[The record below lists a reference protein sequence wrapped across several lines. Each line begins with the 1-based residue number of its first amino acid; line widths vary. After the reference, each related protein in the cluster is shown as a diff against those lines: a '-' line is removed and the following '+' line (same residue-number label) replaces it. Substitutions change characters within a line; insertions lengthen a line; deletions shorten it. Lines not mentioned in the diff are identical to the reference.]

1 MRRIEYLWIMKIKDL
16 FGSRYGGAV
25 LCGFILLMAGNLLW
39 CSMTTFRGM
48 SFISTYTFALTV
60 AMAAALPSLW
70 GKHGW
75 LQGVVWVLLA
85 MLIEANLMYCR
96 TYMTWIPLGS
106 YGLAPNL
113 GDFTASI
120 ADSIRKGDIALPA
133 TIVAGLAWLRRLGTV
148 TPRQRRRYA
157 AVFGIVVMADCGVAM
172 AYGGMR
178 GHIKSLV
185 QECYYATTPP
195 VVYTPLAPPLVELFD
210 TEQPL
215 STQEKAQVD
224 AWLAEQA
231 RRDKSYPPQPRDHRR
246 NLVVIFCES
255 MESWLLEKNIDS
267 GEEIMPYL
275 NSLLR
280 DSTTLYI
287 PHVRSQVGTGRSID
301 AQLLMLAGMAPM
313 SRQVWSMTYPRHTYH
328 TLIHAMKNADTS
340 TRASLLTADKPITW
354 NQALVAEAF
363 GIDTI
368 LSRDNWEETQ
378 LVGNPAKLSDGAL
391 MEQIVNRMHDGEI
404 WPEDTPAYIQVV
416 TYSGHNPFVLP
427 DHLKR
432 LDVTDAYPA
441 KMADYMVMNNYVDH
455 SLSIFLEYLKTR
467 RDWPETMV
475 VIVGDHEALGTYREE
490 WLANPTA
497 AAILATST
505 EVPMIVVN
513 SPVGGRIGQ
522 EIGQIDVYSTILDLM
537 GLRDT
542 TPWPGMGQS
551 ALCPD
556 KVAISAPDTHTAAVP
571 TVSETIIRHD
581 LLATPR

>member
-1 MRRIEYLWIMKIKDL
+1 MKIKEM
-16 FGSRYGGAV
+16 FASRYAGAV
-25 LCGFILLMAGNLLW
+25 ICGFILLMAGNLLW

-60 AMAAALPSLW
+60 AMVAALPSLW
-70 GKHGW
+70 GRHGW
-75 LQGVVWVLLA
+75 LQGVVWALLA

-106 YGLAPNL
+106 YGLAANL

-120 ADSIRKGDIALPA
+120 ADSIRKGDVALPA
-133 TIVAGLAWLRRLGTV
+133 TIVAGLAWLRRLKMV
-148 TPRQRRRYA
+148 IPAQRRIYA
-157 AVFGIVVMADCGVAM
+157 AVFGVIVVADCGLAM
-172 AYGGMR
+172 AYGGLR

-195 VVYTPLAPPLVELFD
+195 VVYTPLAPPLVEIFD

-215 STQEKAQVD
+215 SPEEKAGVD

-231 RRDKSYPPQPRDHRR
+231 RRDRSYPRQPRNHRR
-246 NLVVIFCES
+246 NLVFVFCES
-255 MESWLLEKNIDS
+255 MESWLLEQNTDTGK
-267 GEEIMPYL
+267 EIMPYL

-280 DSTTLYI
+280 DSTTLYL

-328 TLIHAMKNADTS
+328 SLIHAMKSAEQA

-363 GIDTI
+363 GVDTI
-368 LSRDNWEETQ
+368 LSRDSWEETE

-391 MEQIVNRMHDGEI
+391 MSQIAARMRDGEI
-404 WPEDTPAYIQVV
+404 WPEGTPAYIQVV

-427 DHLKR
+427 ENLKR
-432 LDVTDAYPA
+432 LDVSETYPA

-467 RDWPETMV
+467 SDWPETMV
-475 VIVGDHEALGTYREE
+475 VIVGDHEALGTYRDE

-497 AAILATST
+497 AAILASAT

-513 SPVGGRIGQ
+513 SPVGGRIDQ

-537 GLRDT
+537 RLRDAT
-542 TPWPGMGQS
+542 SWPGMGQS
-551 ALCPD
+551 ALHPD
-556 KVAISAPDTHTAAVP
+556 KVATSAPDPHTAAVP
-571 TVSETIIRHD
+571 AVSETIIRHD
-581 LLATPR
+581 LLASPR

>member
-1 MRRIEYLWIMKIKDL
+1 MRIKEM
-16 FGSRYGGAV
+16 FANRYFGAV
-25 LCGFILLMAGNLLW
+25 LCGFMLLMAGNLLW

-60 AMAAALPSLW
+60 AMVAALPSLW
-70 GKHGW
+70 GRHGW
-75 LQGVVWVLLA
+75 LQGFVWGVLA

-96 TYMTWIPLGS
+96 TYMTWIPLES
-106 YGLAPNL
+106 YGLAANL

-120 ADSIRKGDIALPA
+120 ADSIRKGDVALPA
-133 TIVAGLAWLRRLGTV
+133 TMVAGLAWLRRLKVV
-148 TPRQRRRYA
+148 TPAQRRGYA
-157 AVFGIVVMADCGVAM
+157 AVFGVIVVADCGLAM

-195 VVYTPLAPPLVELFD
+195 VVYTPLAPPLVEIFD

-215 STQEKAQVD
+215 SPEEKAGVD

-231 RRDKSYPPQPRDHRR
+231 RRDGAYPRQMRDHRR
-246 NLVVIFCES
+246 NLVFVFCES
-255 MESWLLEKNIDS
+255 MESWLLEQNTDT
-267 GEEIMPYL
+267 GREIMPYL

-280 DSTTLYI
+280 DSTTLYL

-301 AQLLMLAGMAPM
+301 AQLLMLTGMAPM

-328 TLIHAMKNADTS
+328 SLIHAMKNAEPA

-363 GIDTI
+363 GVDTI
-368 LSRDNWEETQ
+368 LSRDNWEETE

-391 MEQIVNRMHDGEI
+391 MTQIATRMRDGEI
-404 WPEDTPAYIQVV
+404 WPEGTPAYIQVV

-427 DHLKR
+427 ENLKR
-432 LDVTDAYPA
+432 LDVSEAYPA

-497 AAILATST
+497 AAILASAT

-513 SPVGGRIGQ
+513 SPVGGRIDQ

-537 GLRDT
+537 GLRDAT
-542 TPWPGMGQS
+542 SWPGMGQS
-551 ALCPD
+551 ALYPD
-556 KVAISAPDTHTAAVP
+556 KVATSAPDTHTAAVP
-571 TVSETIIRHD
+571 AVSETIIRHD